1 MLCLMYAVI
10 INGGRSRMKVAK
22 EFAKKL
28 LIKDLLEIVLLLE
41 NRLLLSRY
49 C

>member
-1 MLCLMYAVI
+1 
-10 INGGRSRMKVAK
+10 MKVAK